1 MKYEIK
7 TQLQISEFFP
17 DFDEWNISIV
27 STVSLKTEYRFFFL
41 PLSLHDIELNIESG
55 IIF

>member
-27 STVSLKTEYRFFFL
+27 STVSLKTEYRFFFYL
-41 PLSLHDIELNIESG
+41 ILYMILNLT
-55 IIF
+55 